1 MLTLE
6 SWENLAFSCSR
17 QVYNSYWQAKYTTVI
32 VLNFGKRAIIQYML
46 SSIYIFKA
54 MRNYCSTGDFCSAS
68 RFSTRWEPRAL
79 APTELPRRSGR
90 LCHLIPAMRK
100 EKAALFSVLLVFI
113 SMEVMSQSEVRVWRV
128 ILTPCFT
135 FQMKITVS
143 FGGLYV

>member
-1 MLTLE
+1 
-6 SWENLAFSCSR
+6 
-17 QVYNSYWQAKYTTVI
+17 
-32 VLNFGKRAIIQYML
+32 ML

-54 MRNYCSTGDFCSAS
+54 MRSYCSTGDFCSAS
-68 RFSTRWEPRAL
+68 RFSTRREPRAL

-100 EKAALFSVLLVFI
+100 DKPALFSVLLVFI
-113 SMEVMSQSEVRVWRV
+113 SMVAMSQSEVRVWRV

-143 FGGLYV
+143 FGGLYGQTEYNFQVIGLVHDSSKMVLILISCLILMYLKKNMNILVYFYM